1 MHHLRRRLCRRR
13 SLSHGLADNERD
25 VAVARPPDT
34 ISAVTYILVPLI
46 VLLAIVV
53 LLGVFVLLSRF
64 RGGRYLRP
72 VVRLLSKVGF
82 IRRWIMKA
90 SVAALERE
98 NPPLASAMKKAELF
112 GTPTT
117 PQQVQ
122 KFMSRLTADERR
134 AYLAAAGEQ
143 QQSEGAEPVNRQ
155 QRRQLERLGQQT
167 QGGGRPARGKSS
179 RKKKR

>member
-1 MHHLRRRLCRRR
+1 M
-13 SLSHGLADNERD
+13 
-25 VAVARPPDT
+25 
-34 ISAVTYILVPLI
+34 TYILVPLI
-46 VLLAIVV
+46 VLAAVLL
-53 LLGVFVLLSRF
+53 LLGVFVFLSRF

-72 VVRLLSKVGF
+72 VVRVLSKVGF

-98 NPPLASAMKKAELF
+98 NPPLASAMRKAELY

-122 KFMSRLTADERR
+122 KFMSRLTAEERR

-143 QQSEGAEPVNRQ
+143 GGGTEPANRQ
-155 QRRQLERLGQQT
+155 QRRQMERLGQQT
-167 QGGGRPARGKSS
+167 QGGGASGRPSRGK
-179 RKKKR
+179 RTKKRR

>member
-1 MHHLRRRLCRRR
+1 M
-13 SLSHGLADNERD
+13 
-25 VAVARPPDT
+25 
-34 ISAVTYILVPLI
+34 TYILVPLI
-46 VLLAIVV
+46 ILLAIVV

-64 RGGRYLRP
+64 RGGKYLRP

-98 NPPLASAMKKAELF
+98 NPPLASAMKKAELY

-122 KFMSRLTADERR
+122 KFMSRLTAEERR
-134 AYLAAAGEQ
+134 AYLAAAGE

-155 QRRQLERLGQQT
+155 QRRQMERLGQQT
-167 QGGGRPARGKSS
+167 QGASRPTRGKSS